1 MIALLVAL
9 LAAGS
14 PAAAKCCSLGGASY
28 DFLSDPAMD
37 IAIYGYDQF
46 LSDDYPLKTA
56 AVSDAKEANA
66 SRIYLN
72 LSDNSSIFLLLAQ
85 NDGRVTGKGNITST
99 SISRPVQA
107 VGQIMAG
114 KLSLEITAQDGE
126 VYKLYLAAEGST
138 VLGDCRLEMP
148 DGRLIN
154 ETAEGRWEN

>member
-1 MIALLVAL
+1 LIALLVAL

-14 PAAAKCCSLGGASY
+14 PAAAKCCSLGASY

-37 IAIYGYDQF
+37 LGMNGYDQF

-56 AVSDAKEANA
+56 AVSDAKEGNA

-72 LSDNSSIFLLLAQ
+72 LSDNSSISLRLAQ
-85 NDGRVTGKGNITST
+85 NDGRVTGKGNITSGSAT
-99 SISRPVQA
+99 APVEA

-114 KLSLEITAQDGE
+114 KLSLEITAQGGE
-126 VYKLYLAAEGST
+126 IYKLDLATEGST

-148 DGRLIN
+148 DGRLLK
-154 ETAEGRWEN
+154 ETAEGRWES